1 MVFFFFLCYFFFPS
15 ACEEEVAKEKVL
27 ETKGQ
32 KQEAKSGSQ
41 K

>member
-1 MVFFFFLCYFFFPS
+1 MVFFFFFFYFFLPS
-15 ACEEEVAKEKVL
+15 SLVKEDAKEKVL